1 MSISGN
7 QGEAATSRFAILL
20 TLLAAAGLTTIG
32 LCLVFQILGRSVFVA
47 PMTWTGE
54 LARFAAVWTALLA
67 AAAAFEMHALHKVDM
82 AVSALP
88 TGMRKLAFLGAGF
101 LVGAMLVFLVYFG
114 VAMTIRVTGQR
125 SSVMGVSM
133 AWVYASVP
141 AAAACMILTLLRKVA
156 RGQAL

>member
-1 MSISGN
+1 MSHSGH
-7 QGEAATSRFAILL
+7 QGEAAYSRFAILL
-20 TLLAAAGLTTIG
+20 TLFAAAGLATIG

-67 AAAAFEMHALHKVDM
+67 AAAAFEMHALHKIDM

-88 TGMRKLAFLGAGF
+88 AGMRRLAFLAACL
-101 LVGAMLVFLVYFG
+101 LVGGMLVFLVYFG
-114 VAMTIRVTGQR
+114 VTMTLRVTGQR
-125 SSVMGVSM
+125 SSVMGISM
-133 AWVYASVP
+133 AWVYAGVP